1 MNINVWSCG
10 VERCTVSHNDK
21 AYFSNMLLNSMH
33 KHYVWYSWL
42 LCYMGTE
49 YDASFKNDQITTDVF
64 VLFYFALFWYKNG
77 KKIKPDILG
86 LWKNPRLQ

>member
-1 MNINVWSCG
+1 
-10 VERCTVSHNDK
+10 
-21 AYFSNMLLNSMH
+21 
-33 KHYVWYSWL
+33 
-42 LCYMGTE
+42 MGTE

-86 LWKNPRLQ
+86 L